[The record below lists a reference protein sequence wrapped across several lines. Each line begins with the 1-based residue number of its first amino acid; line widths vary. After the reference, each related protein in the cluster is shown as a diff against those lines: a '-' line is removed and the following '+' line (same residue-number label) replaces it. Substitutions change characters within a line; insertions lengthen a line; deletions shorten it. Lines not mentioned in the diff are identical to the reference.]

1 MIGESTAAQ
10 HGPTSAV
17 VLICESQPGDARDE
31 IVEAWLAERR
41 HRSHGPAVRVSCDP
55 RSGGIWA
62 GLRDLL
68 ESLVPAIRARAPE
81 LLACHGRELCLV
93 VPSLRSELD
102 FPESLTDT
110 VQHEEKT
117 RNYPADRAYR
127 CLHGLIDLLA
137 EWHELMA
144 PGDWS
149 IVCDDFDLAGGLVR
163 RFFAQLARRRGDALG
178 LHLLAVVAAG
188 GGADVAA
195 QLEPSTVAASL
206 ARSRPAAEPPV
217 ADPEAMTQ
225 IALELERQR
234 EEGTLGDEDLPRLID
249 AWERSSAPE
258 RALRWQ
264 VCAMSRYNHLGL
276 YETSLPYASAVQTGL
291 GRLRAEEPELY
302 PVAISLLF
310 FCYVPLGRAHEVRPV
325 LEEALELL
333 KDPSELAH
341 TLYLLAMLHARF
353 LEPANQALADEYL
366 HRALSVLSDGELPE
380 SERAFLTVFMMNGL
394 ALVRLRQRRVA
405 DALALCAE
413 GIARLNEHL
422 GPNHHRLHR
431 SVLLFNIAQV
441 HAQIGPYETAI
452 DYFTQ
457 AMALDP
463 NYSEYYNDRGA
474 VHFKLGKFKDAERDY
489 LRAIELS
496 PPYAEVWTNLG
507 QCYRSTERMEDA
519 ATAYSRAIDLEPGAT
534 LPLIGRA
541 EANAALGHA
550 ERALQDYDRALAI
563 DSGQPLVLA
572 SRAVLHYEAGRLG
585 GSLADLDAAIA
596 LAPDLAELYQ
606 NRAVALRDL
615 GRPNAAAGDLIRYL
629 ELSPD
634 AEDREDVQATVAE
647 WLAA

>member
-1 MIGESTAAQ
+1 MTWESTAPQ
-10 HGPTSAV
+10 YGPLSAG
-17 VLICESQPGDARDE
+17 VLIFESQPGDARDE

-41 HRSHGPAVRVSCDP
+41 HRSQGPTVRVSCDP

-81 LLACHGRELCLV
+81 LLASHGRELCLV

-110 VQHEEKT
+110 VEHEEKT
-117 RNYPADRAYR
+117 RNYAADRAYR

-137 EWHELMA
+137 EWHQLVA
-144 PGDWS
+144 PGEWS
-149 IVCDDFDLAGGLVR
+149 IACDDLDLAGGLVR
-163 RFFAQLARRRGDALG
+163 RFFAELVRRRGDALG
-178 LHLLAVVAAG
+178 LRLLAVVAAG
-188 GGADVAA
+188 SGADVAA
-195 QLEPSTVAASL
+195 QFEPSRVATRL
-206 ARSRPAAEPPV
+206 ARSLPTAEAPG
-217 ADPEAMTQ
+217 ANPEAMTQ
-225 IALELERQR
+225 RALELERQR

-264 VCAMSRYNHLGL
+264 VSAMSRYNHLGL
-276 YETSLPYASAVQTGL
+276 YEASLPYAPAVQTGL

-302 PVAISLLF
+302 PAAISLLF
-310 FCYVPLGRAHEVRPV
+310 FCYVPLGRAHEVRGV

-333 KDPSELAH
+333 SDPSELAH

-353 LEPANQALADEYL
+353 LEPADQPLADEYL
-366 HRALSVLSDGELPE
+366 QRALSVLADGELPE
-380 SERAFLTVFMMNGL
+380 SQRAFLTVFMMNGL
-394 ALVRLRQRRVA
+394 ALVRLRERRVA

-422 GPNHHRLHR
+422 GPDRHRLHR

-441 HAQIGPYETAI
+441 HAQVGPYETAI

-474 VHFKLGKFKDAERDY
+474 VHFKLGRFEDAERDY

-507 QCYRSTERMEDA
+507 QCYRSMERMENA
-519 ATAYSRAIDLEPGAT
+519 ATAYSRAIDLEPDAA
-534 LPLIGRA
+534 LALIGRA
-541 EANAALGHA
+541 EANTALGRA
-550 ERALQDYDRALAI
+550 ERALLDYDRALTI
-563 DSGQPLVLA
+563 DPAQPLVLA
-572 SRAVLHYEAGRLG
+572 NRAVLHYEAGRLR

-596 LAPDLAELYQ
+596 LAPDHAELYQ
-606 NRAVALRDL
+606 NRAVALREL
-615 GRPNAAAGDLIRYL
+615 GRPDAAAGDLIRYL

-634 AEDREDVQATVAE
+634 AEDRDDVQASVTE
-647 WLAA
+647 LLAA